1 MAALHEDQKWNS
13 IVRDSSEMRNMFTDV
28 YFMHISLSSNCT
40 KVELN
45 RKYRMHDLITQQNI
59 ATSTYINARSVFMRK
74 VLHKGRY
81 IIIPSTFK
89 PDTLG
94 EFMLRVYTD
103 QDSGCKYELPI
114 HTVCHM
120 TVNMTS
126 YCTSQFIFIA
136 RVWLGFKQYCWLDK
150 TGFTDR
156 VAVFSAVSIR

>member
-1 MAALHEDQKWNS
+1 
-13 IVRDSSEMRNMFTDV
+13 
-28 YFMHISLSSNCT
+28 MHISFT

-81 IIIPSTFK
+81 VIIPSTFR

-103 QDSGCKYELPI
+103 QDASCKYAFL
-114 HTVCHM
+114 TY
-120 TVNMTS
+120 TT
-126 YCTSQFIFIA
+126 
-136 RVWLGFKQYCWLDK
+136 
-150 TGFTDR
+150 
-156 VAVFSAVSIR
+156 IR